1 MNTAV
6 RQLEAEVEAILDA
19 EQEVAQETAH
29 QNVLFEQRQQNTNM
43 GRNTPTQNDVHQH
56 IRNAFKP
63 DGTYKSAWK
72 KFTKFV
78 KEKRINGEIEIGLK
92 FITRFSVDLFFRS
105 CFKNECYT

>member
-43 GRNTPTQNDVHQH
+43 GRSNPTQNDVCQH
-56 IRNAFKP
+56 I
-63 DGTYKSAWK
+63 
-72 KFTKFV
+72 
-78 KEKRINGEIEIGLK
+78 
-92 FITRFSVDLFFRS
+92 
-105 CFKNECYT
+105 